1 MNAIIWSMPKNLHAV
16 ALGRLGGRKGGK
28 ARASALSPE
37 RRREIAQKAIMTR
50 WEPCRKVL
58 LRIRS
63 STTRVE
69 RYQEA
74 KSLAE
79 RIGSDPSDVEHILFN
94 LTLPPLE
101 RLARSFQRAKIK
113 NFAIY

>member
-1 MNAIIWSMPKNLHAV
+1 M
-16 ALGRLGGRKGGK
+16 ALGRLGGKKGGE
-28 ARASALSPE
+28 ARAAVLSPE
-37 RRREIAQKAIMTR
+37 RRREIARKAIMTR
-50 WEPCRKVL
+50 WEPSQRQP

-63 STTRVE
+63 SMTRVE